1 VFAARLE
8 CSDSSRTSIQPNSD
22 KQVSE
27 RSTTL
32 VKIRLKRMGT
42 TKRPVYRLV
51 VADSRSPR
59 DGRFIESIGFYDPL
73 PNPAVVSI
81 DADRVQLWLRRGA
94 RPSDSAR
101 QLLVKEGIL
110 AARPFK
116 ITPRAEV
123 AEPEKAAAASPAAK
137 PAEPD
142 IAVAV
147 AEPAEAE
154 VAAAAAEP
162 TEAAAD
168 TEEPAEA
175 PTTEAVAVASA
186 PDEAPSVSDAAAP
199 NEAGGV
205 AGGSPDAPEA
215 RRGGVPATTGPAAAD
230 EAAEPDNAE

>member
-1 VFAARLE
+1 M
-8 CSDSSRTSIQPNSD
+8 
-22 KQVSE
+22 
-27 RSTTL
+27 

-116 ITPRAEV
+116 ITPR
-123 AEPEKAAAASPAAK
+123 PETPEPAATPVAVAAK
-137 PAEPD
+137 VDTDTAATAEAANAPD
-142 IAVAV
+142 IAVDAV
-147 AEPAEAE
+147 APDEPAND
-154 VAAAAAEP
+154 EP
-162 TEAAAD
+162 T
-168 TEEPAEA
+168 AESV
-175 PTTEAVAVASA
+175 ESA
-186 PDEAPSVSDAAAP
+186 PDEA
-199 NEAGGV
+199 GGA
-205 AGGSPDAPEA
+205 AGGSPDAPKV
-215 RRGGVPATTGPAAAD
+215 RRGGAPATTGPAVA
-230 EAAEPDNAE
+230 EAPPE

>member
-1 VFAARLE
+1 
-8 CSDSSRTSIQPNSD
+8 
-22 KQVSE
+22 
-27 RSTTL
+27 
-32 VKIRLKRMGT
+32 MGT

-116 ITPRAEV
+116 ITPRPV
-123 AEPEKAAAASPAAK
+123 PAEPEAPAKAAANT
-137 PAEPD
+137 
-142 IAVAV
+142 AV
-147 AEPAEAE
+147 
-154 VAAAAAEP
+154 AAEP
-162 TEAAAD
+162 TPEAATETATEAPTEPAAD
-168 TEEPAEA
+168 DSVAEEPAAEE
-175 PTTEAVAVASA
+175 PVVDQSASA
-186 PDEAPSVSDAAAP
+186 QPAIDEPSVVPDAAAP

-205 AGGSPDAPEA
+205 AGGSPDAPQA
-215 RRGGVPATTGPAAAD
+215 RRGGVPAATGPAAA
-230 EAAEPDNAE
+230 EEPAAGGAPAMTGPAAAQEPDE

>member
-1 VFAARLE
+1 
-8 CSDSSRTSIQPNSD
+8 
-22 KQVSE
+22 
-27 RSTTL
+27 
-32 VKIRLKRMGT
+32 MGT

-116 ITPRAEV
+116 ITPRP
-123 AEPEKAAAASPAAK
+123 EPSAPEAPAKAAANT
-137 PAEPD
+137 
-142 IAVAV
+142 AV
-147 AEPAEAE
+147 
-154 VAAAAAEP
+154 AAEP
-162 TEAAAD
+162 TPEAAKETTA
-168 TEEPAEA
+168 TEAASESAAANDPVAAEPAVDA
-175 PTTEAVAVASA
+175 SLVDDSGSTEPAIDEPSAEPVAST
-186 PDEAPSVSDAAAP
+186 PDEA
-199 NEAGGV
+199 GGA

-215 RRGGVPATTGPAAAD
+215 RPGGVPAATGPAAA
-230 EAAEPDNAE
+230 ESSSE

>member
-1 VFAARLE
+1 
-8 CSDSSRTSIQPNSD
+8 
-22 KQVSE
+22 
-27 RSTTL
+27 L

-116 ITPRAEV
+116 ITPRAEPV
-123 AEPEKAAAASPAAK
+123 EPEKTPAAA
-137 PAEPD
+137 
-142 IAVAV
+142 AVAV
-147 AEPAEAE
+147 ADAPAETPAAE
-154 VAAAAAEP
+154 AAAEVSVDEP
-162 TEAAAD
+162 AA
-168 TEEPAEA
+168 EEPAAEEPA
-175 PTTEAVAVASA
+175 AEEPAAEEPAAGESA
-186 PDEAPSVSDAAAP
+186 AE
-199 NEAGGV
+199 E
-205 AGGSPDAPEA
+205 
-215 RRGGVPATTGPAAAD
+215 PAAAVAD
-230 EAAEPDNAE
+230 DAEPAAE

>member
-1 VFAARLE
+1 M
-8 CSDSSRTSIQPNSD
+8 
-22 KQVSE
+22 
-27 RSTTL
+27 

-116 ITPRAEV
+116 ITPRPEP
-123 AEPEKAAAASPAAK
+123 AEPAKAAAATAGAEK
-137 PAEPD
+137 PAEPE
-142 IAVAV
+142 AAA
-147 AEPAEAE
+147 AEPAEAI
-154 VAAAAAEP
+154 AATGEPATADEAATAEEPQTTQDAATASATAEP
-162 TEAAAD
+162 AAAD
-168 TEEPAEA
+168 APAENEPSA
-175 PTTEAVAVASA
+175 ESVDATEATAAT
-186 PDEAPSVSDAAAP
+186 PDEA
-199 NEAGGV
+199 G
-205 AGGSPDAPEA
+205 
-215 RRGGVPATTGPAAAD
+215 GPAAAD
-230 EAAEPDNAE
+230 EDAAQSDAPE

>member
-1 VFAARLE
+1 
-8 CSDSSRTSIQPNSD
+8 
-22 KQVSE
+22 
-27 RSTTL
+27 L

-116 ITPRAEV
+116 ITPRVEAP
-123 AEPEKAAAASPAAK
+123 EPAPAA
-137 PAEPD
+137 P
-142 IAVAV
+142 VAV
-147 AEPAEAE
+147 AAEVDTDTTE
-154 VAAAAAEP
+154 VAADAPAVD
-162 TEAAAD
+162 TTDVAAD
-168 TEEPAEA
+168 APASTEPANDE
-175 PTTEAVAVASA
+175 PSEEAVESA
-186 PDEAPSVSDAAAP
+186 TD
-199 NEAGGV
+199 EAGGPAV
-205 AGGSPDAPEA
+205 AEGS
-215 RRGGVPATTGPAAAD
+215 
-230 EAAEPDNAE
+230 EP